1 MAQPRE
7 RVVIHADMD
16 AFYASV
22 EQRDRPELR
31 GKPVI
36 VAGPPPRGVVSAASY
51 EARRFGIRSAMPTAE
66 ALQRCRTV
74 EVLGGDM
81 KRYAAESRTIRA
93 VFEEFSP
100 EIEPISLDEAFIDI
114 TRSRLILDDSKEAI
128 GWRLKERVREE
139 TGLCVSVGIAAVKMV
154 AKIASDQGKPDGLVV
169 VEPEDSRAFLAPLPI
184 RRLWGVGPVL
194 CERLERRGLRRIGD
208 LAALEDVEAGSDLE
222 RLRSLARAEDDRL
235 VETRREAR
243 SLGEERTFSQD
254 VTDREKLREV
264 IGQHADA
271 VARRLRHEG
280 LVARTVRLKIKS
292 NQRLERPGQYRT
304 MTRQTTLPEPTD
316 DGRVLAAAAR
326 ELLRDDSL
334 PREVRLIGVTAAG
347 IESREADRDGQM
359 DLFGGPRPDP
369 LNSALDQIQDRFGGK
384 SIRRGTLAENEKASP
399 TWQIKRGE

>member
-1 MAQPRE
+1 MTDVRE

-66 ALQRCRTV
+66 ALQRCRDV

-81 KRYAAESRTIRA
+81 KRYAAESRKIRA

-114 TRSRLILDDSKEAI
+114 TRSRLFLDDSKQAI
-128 GWRLKERVREE
+128 GQRLKERVFEE
-139 TGLCVSVGIAAVKMV
+139 TALCVSVGIAAVKMV
-154 AKIASDQGKPDGLVV
+154 AKIASDQGKPNGLVV
-169 VEPEDSRAFLAPLPI
+169 VEPADSRAFLAPLPI
-184 RRLWGVGPVL
+184 YRLWGVGPVL
-194 CERLERRGLRRIGD
+194 RERLERRGLFRIGD
-208 LAALEDVEAGSDLE
+208 LAALENVEPGTELE
-222 RLRSLARAEDDRL
+222 RLRSLARAEDDRK
-235 VETRREAR
+235 VEARREAR

-254 VTDREKLREV
+254 VSDREKLREV

-271 VARRLRHEG
+271 VARRLRREG

-304 MTRQTTLPEPTD
+304 FTRQATLPGPTD
-316 DGRVLAAAAR
+316 DGRLLATTAR
-326 ELLRDDSL
+326 ELLNDDSL
-334 PREVRLIGVTAAG
+334 PREVRLLGVTAAG
-347 IESREADRDGQM
+347 IESRDAERHGQM
-359 DLFGGPRPDP
+359 DLFGADRPDP
-369 LNSALDQIQDRFGGK
+369 LNSALDEIQDRFGST
-384 SIRRGTLAENEKASP
+384 SIRRGTLADNEKASP
-399 TWQIKRGE
+399 SWQIKRGE